1 MKLAA
6 GKLAVLLL
14 LGAIFGCLEPVTNRE
29 KGAGVGAVVGS
40 SVGAG
45 IGSVS
50 GYVGT
55 GTMVGAGLGVVTG
68 LLVGDHFQALE
79 RKRSELD
86 QQIRQCDLELQR
98 LCDELEKLK
107 KEIDERE

>member
-1 MKLAA
+1 MKLGA
-6 GKLAVLLL
+6 GNLAVVLS
-14 LGAIFGCLEPVTNRE
+14 LGAMLGCLEPVTSRE
-29 KGAGVGAVVGS
+29 KGAGVGAVEGS
-40 SVGAG
+40 FVGAG

-50 GYVGT
+50 GYIGT
-55 GTMVGAGLGVVTG
+55 GALVGAGLGVATG
-68 LLVGDHFQALE
+68 LMVGDHFQALE

-86 QQIRQCDLELQR
+86 QKIRQCELELQR